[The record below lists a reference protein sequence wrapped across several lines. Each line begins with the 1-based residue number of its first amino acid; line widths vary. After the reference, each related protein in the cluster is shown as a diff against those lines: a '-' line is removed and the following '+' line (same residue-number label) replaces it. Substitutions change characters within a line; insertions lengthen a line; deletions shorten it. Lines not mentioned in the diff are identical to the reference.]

1 MSQVEQPNIDL
12 EYLKDEIDSLRRV
25 NKQFI
30 MLRSWAVTICLA
42 SLAFAITTFVQ
53 IRLGGV
59 MPFSWLAAIALASL
73 SISTLGVFYLRF
85 CHEFSNL
92 ASEMMQL
99 GHFSQKLIELAES
112 SNPSPEE
119 LEKLKKLL
127 EPINEKLKKVERNEE
142 IDPYEELRRFAFTA
156 VTFVVGLVTFL
167 LYLFIYLFVG

>member
-1 MSQVEQPNIDL
+1 MSQVEQPNLDL
-12 EYLKDEIDSLRRV
+12 EDFKDEIDSLRRV

-30 MLRSWAVTICLA
+30 VLRSWAVTICLA
-42 SLAFAITTFVQ
+42 SLAFVTTTFVQ

-59 MPFSWLAAIALASL
+59 LPISWLATIALASL
-73 SISTLGVFYLRF
+73 SISTLGAFYLRF

-92 ASEMMQL
+92 ASDMMQL
-99 GHFSQKLIELAES
+99 GPFSQKLIELAES

-127 EPINEKLKKVERNEE
+127 EPINEKLKKLERNEE
-142 IDPYEELRRFAFTA
+142 IDPYEELRRFIFTA